1 MLLWPKF
8 GIGLPIKIFHFLFL
22 SNFWKIYS
30 IVFIEFFF
38 TKRKT
43 LFLLNKYTEVLGG
56 RKVWL

>member
-8 GIGLPIKIFHFLFL
+8 GIGVPIKIFHFLFL

-30 IVFIEFFF
+30 IVFIKFFF

-43 LFLLNKYTEVLGG
+43 LFLLNKYTEVL
-56 RKVWL
+56 